1 MKDLEKQKIKQQERL
16 LIEISKEFKK
26 ALSSS
31 GKSEE
36 DLKQYLN
43 KNEAFITGLKNGFG
57 DLKMRELA
65 DVFTFFNKKVVF
77 KIVELD
83 EK

>member
-26 ALSSS
+26 VLSSS
-31 GKSEE
+31 GKSED

-77 KIVELD
+77 KIVELN

>member
-26 ALSSS
+26 LLSSS
-31 GKSEE
+31 DKSED

-65 DVFTFFNKKVVF
+65 DVFTFFNKKLVF
-77 KIVELD
+77 KIVEID

>member
-16 LIEISKEFKK
+16 LIQISKEFKK
-26 ALSSS
+26 ALSGS
-31 GKSEE
+31 GKSED

-65 DVFTFFNKKVVF
+65 DAFTFFNKKIVF
-77 KIVELD
+77 KIVELN